1 MSTHSEWPIF
11 DILLY
16 TLVVPCSSN
25 HSFNIKNSI
34 FWVGC
39 KLVLCGIANQTFA
52 FSCKCYIGRS
62 NTVSLVVGYYLDS
75 SIFEHT
81 DTIKRIGHNSQH
93 NKLNFNS
100 FFTKSY
106 IFCMHCLSQFVHLC
120 ITTFIFKLLPRIGCS
135 QINSN
140 NCAYFAFLFFIFRFF
155 LITSYVCR

>member
-100 FFTKSY
+100 F
-106 IFCMHCLSQFVHLC
+106 LPNR
-120 ITTFIFKLLPRIGCS
+120 TFF
-135 QINSN
+135 
-140 NCAYFAFLFFIFRFF
+140 AYDTCTVVCHNLFI
-155 LITSYVCR
+155 YV